1 MNLEFEYKGNHRI
14 IKSKNENI
22 IIGLDIPDYIIGYND
37 KKLKSLNEADAIIA
51 GYIMWEIS
59 RCGAIAAEKSV
70 IDLFSGDTENK
81 NTFGENL
88 VILNSISGCLKPSD
102 YTTKFNYLLEN
113 RKDKVKEFP
122 LENLSNFFTKIGIAL
137 NNNIKLSLIKQ
148 SEINSVKESE
158 SNMSVKDVLM
168 EYDLETNFNGYPL
181 EDLDRIV
188 ADQVQKILL
197 ENSCKRYSKNKKY
210 KLKLIVEE
218 YGL

>member
-81 NTFGENL
+81 NAFGENL